1 MDSIKE
7 MVERAQQAEDAE
19 NNDLAIKEYEEIL
32 KADPLHEYAY
42 NRLMILF
49 RKNKN
54 SKREMAIINSGIREY
69 EKFYKSRGGKSRKIS
84 EISNKLNKAI
94 GLIDRKGQNIYDPE
108 PIATWKKRKALLE
121 KKKK

>member
-54 SKREMAIINSGIREY
+54 SKKEMAIINSGIREY

>member
-7 MVERAQQAEDAE
+7 KVERAQQAEEAE

-32 KADPLHEYAY
+32 KVDPLHEYAY
-42 NRLMILF
+42 TRLMILF

-54 SKREMAIINSGIREY
+54 SKREMEIINSGIKEY

-94 GLIDRKGQNIYDPE
+94 GLIDRKGQNVYDPE
-108 PIATWKKRKALLE
+108 PIATWKKRKAVLE